1 MFSKFRRIIRV
12 LRTTRISFRI
22 PKRTPLVQIHK
33 DGLDVLTQYVERSS
47 ISIVDPSELNL
58 WILFQCLISRKF
70 QMKEYFA
77 RAVKSHRPRVVITF
91 IDNDPT
97 FYQLKSLN
105 SSPVYIAVQN
115 GLRHNYAYAY
125 RSGFVDHLLNAGG
138 KDLLSADLIC
148 TFGNGSSS
156 LFENSIRTKT
166 LVTGNLRNNSMELVI
181 PNKVEYDIV
190 FMSQHAPFDLA
201 NRSEI
206 FYLNEA
212 SLSIHDFYKTESTV
226 AKFLAQYCNEHSLRF
241 AVSGKRE
248 LNELFEQRFFSEA
261 IGSLPFTFLPKT
273 DSRSSY
279 ANAYNS
285 RLVVVV
291 DSTIGYELL
300 SRGRKVAFFSTR
312 QFEQQQKPNNGR
324 DTCFGYPN
332 AYPDTGVFWTNFPD
346 PNEYT
351 RILDS
356 MLKMPEAEW
365 ADQIQ
370 PYTEDLM
377 AYRPGNTA
385 FIQMLR
391 SEGIPTKNEVTQS
404 A

>member
-12 LRTTRISFRI
+12 LRTTRISFRV
-22 PKRTPLVQIHK
+22 PKRTPLVQIHHH
-33 DGLDVLTQYVERSS
+33 GLDILELYVKSS
-47 ISIVDPSELNL
+47 DISVVDPSVLNF
-58 WILFQCLISRKF
+58 WILLKCLMSGRF
-70 QMKEYFA
+70 QMMEYFA
-77 RAVKSHRPRVVITF
+77 QAIKSHQPRVAITF

-105 SSPVYIAVQN
+105 TSPVYVAVQN

-125 RSGFVDHLLNAGG
+125 RSGFVDHLSNAGG

-156 LFENSIRTKT
+156 LFENNVRAKT
-166 LVTGNLRNNSMELVI
+166 LVTGNLRNNSMKLII
-181 PNKVEYDIV
+181 PHQVEYDIV

-201 NRSEI
+201 NRSEFI
-206 FYLNEA
+206 YLNEA
-212 SLSIHDFYKTESTV
+212 SLSIHDFYKTESQV

-248 LNELFEQRFFSEA
+248 ANELFERKFFSEA
-261 IGSLPFTFLPKT
+261 IGNLPFTFLPKT

-279 ANAYNS
+279 ANACNS
-285 RLVVVV
+285 KLVVVV

-300 SRGRKVAFFSTR
+300 SRGKKVAFFSTR
-312 QFEQQQKPNNGR
+312 QFEQQPMPNNGR

-346 PNEYT
+346 PNEYR

-356 MLKMPEAEW
+356 MLEMTEEDW
-365 ADQIQ
+365 ADQIE

-377 AYRPGNTA
+377 AYKPDNKE
-385 FIQMLR
+385 FIQMLQG
-391 SEGIPTKNEVTQS
+391 EGISIRNEG
-404 A
+404 